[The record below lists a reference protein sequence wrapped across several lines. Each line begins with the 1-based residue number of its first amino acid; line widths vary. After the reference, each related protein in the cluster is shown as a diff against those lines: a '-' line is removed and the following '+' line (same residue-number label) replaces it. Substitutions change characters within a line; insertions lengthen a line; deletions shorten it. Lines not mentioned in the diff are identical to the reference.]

1 MSGSESIKI
10 KDNDASFG
18 KEHRMIVYKPYLFS
32 KEFICHEMTLL
43 ISLLKI
49 SHRGTED
56 SELFTEE
63 EVKGVFKEFY
73 HPVRDDSSV
82 LSVQSAVKSLP
93 CFPCFP
99 LFKKSHTENTEGCA
113 EEGGDPKGGTPIRNR
128 RC

>member
-1 MSGSESIKI
+1 
-10 KDNDASFG
+10 
-18 KEHRMIVYKPYLFS
+18 MIVYKPYLFS

-82 LSVQSAVKSLP
+82 LSAQSAVKSLP

-99 LFKKSHTENTEGCA
+99 LFKKYSHRGTE
-113 EEGGDPKGGTPIRNR
+113 EEGAPKRGHAYSKSKMLMKPVSSNTSLMSSLTFFKTT
-128 RC
+128 